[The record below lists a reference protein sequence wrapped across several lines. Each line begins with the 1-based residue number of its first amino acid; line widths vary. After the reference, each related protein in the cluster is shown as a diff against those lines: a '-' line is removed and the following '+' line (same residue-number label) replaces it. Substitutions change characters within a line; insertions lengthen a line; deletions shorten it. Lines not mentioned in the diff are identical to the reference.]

1 MRRHEKSS
9 LRPDALVH
17 PLGDV
22 GLQPDDRVRTNGD
35 LLGEGALVHPS
46 VDGGA
51 TNADATDDL

>member
-1 MRRHEKSS
+1 MRGAS

-22 GLQPDDRVRTNGD
+22 GLQPDDGVRTNGD
-35 LLGEGALVHPS
+35 LLGEGSLSHPS

-51 TNADATDDL
+51 TDADATDDL